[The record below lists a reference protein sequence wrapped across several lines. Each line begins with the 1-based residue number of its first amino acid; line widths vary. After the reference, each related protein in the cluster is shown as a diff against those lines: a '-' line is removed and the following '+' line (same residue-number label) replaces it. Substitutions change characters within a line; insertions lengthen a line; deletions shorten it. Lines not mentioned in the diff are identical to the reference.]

1 MIKIE
6 KVSVRGLSE
15 IPETRRSFSSQSK
28 SDSEVFSKLSII
40 DGTVLSEEAT
50 IIGEKDLALMKK
62 LEIGGDSHAKMNR
75 FIEVYLTLTL
85 PRRVWVDFDTYRLG
99 VDNIQPDDIEYFSDS
114 TMHTLH
120 KTKLQDVPTLFDE
133 YTPTESIA
141 AFEQALI
148 AYNSAPCEANFLKM
162 KSALTEGF
170 YQTRRMKINY
180 QALRHI
186 YFDRKNHRQ
195 PEFKVFCKWIESLP
209 YAAELILSVKKV
221 KKIGDWVEEWLD
233 ARNMIPNCVTG
244 DFSCEGC
251 GLHVACLQT
260 YIEKFE

>member
-6 KVSVRGLSE
+6 KVVVRGLSE
-15 IPETRRSFSSQSK
+15 LPETRRSFNSQNS
-28 SDSEVFSKLSII
+28 SDSDVAVNFFESNNSFVS
-40 DGTVLSEEAT
+40 TETT
-50 IIGEKDLALMKK
+50 IIGPKDLGLMQK

-99 VDNIQPDDIEYFSDS
+99 VDNIQPEDIEYFSDS

-120 KTKLQDVPTLFDE
+120 KTKMEDIPTLFDE
-133 YTPTESIA
+133 YTPTGSIA
-141 AFEQALI
+141 EFERCLM
-148 AYNSAPCEANFLKM
+148 AYNNDPCEATFLKM
-162 KSALTEGF
+162 KSGLAEGF

-195 PEFKVFCKWIESLP
+195 PEFKDFCKWIESLP
-209 YAAELILSVKKV
+209 YAAELITVVKKV
-221 KKIGDWVEEWLD
+221 KKITDWVQEWATSSDCLNSYHICPECMLQ
-233 ARNMIPNCVTG
+233 A
-244 DFSCEGC
+244 
-251 GLHVACLQT
+251 LCLQK